1 MASWKKTLKALQ
13 AAADIPHDLWIL
25 VEYRIIIPIIE
36 GLVRLVLHF
45 DPRVYS
51 ERLRIR
57 NVTEGNADLKS
68 SRFVIFVLYS
78 KAGLPA
84 FTANLIEAIGRS
96 DLNLIVV
103 ANAELEPI
111 VKARLAEQCF
121 LLIER
126 TNLGRDFGAYRDAIS
141 VLLRRFK
148 TVDRLILLNDS
159 LFYFQRGLDKFVAQL
174 NGTQDFIGVTEVF
187 EYHYHVQSF
196 ALSFGA
202 RVVNNKKFRKFW
214 RKFRPISTRRWSVHK
229 GEVSL
234 TRRLTKAGFSPHILY
249 QAAEL
254 RPRLGALPIREL
266 LETVRLL
273 PTFFRAKIFEEVNE
287 ILGREDVEE
296 VAALEAISQGIRSV
310 APHGYNRGPEAG
322 ALGDISG
329 QAAAMERWSFEILGD
344 RIVSTI
350 AKRNQM
356 HVGGFLFMKYLGLAA
371 IKRDIF
377 YRDVYTLED
386 VHRILTEFREPLRDE
401 ALADLRRSGTAAH
414 LNPFMKLLFRHGS
427 I

>member
-51 ERLRIR
+51 ERLRIC

-296 VAALEAISQGIRSV
+296 V
-310 APHGYNRGPEAG
+310 
-322 ALGDISG
+322 
-329 QAAAMERWSFEILGD
+329 
-344 RIVSTI
+344 
-350 AKRNQM
+350 
-356 HVGGFLFMKYLGLAA
+356 
-371 IKRDIF
+371 
-377 YRDVYTLED
+377 
-386 VHRILTEFREPLRDE
+386 
-401 ALADLRRSGTAAH
+401 
-414 LNPFMKLLFRHGS
+414 
-427 I
+427 